1 MKKEEL
7 ILVFE
12 YLLSRGPCR
21 NGIQLRSEPELG
33 RIFNENR
40 QKIRRVL
47 DDFVERGFIF
57 RKHGSGTFVRKAFPA
72 AEAPEATAVARLIRI
87 SPEQIFL
94 LTPRASK
101 SPHPDRTEQ
110 SLRIGIPND
119 IRFLMWTDNVIFEA
133 ARSRIEFLGH
143 VAVPYEQYN
152 LGLENFKSPEQ
163 LAEEFRLNRCDGY
176 LFESLWY
183 ENMQEA
189 LHLAFGKT
197 EVPAI
202 YFWPGSTP
210 VNCQPLIQI
219 DTDEAVRRAVDLFA
233 GFGYRRIALINMEDS
248 AHPALPERVIYQRQ
262 IAAHRFDYEEVVTL
276 VGPIGSG
283 LANSLDAL
291 FERHPPDA
299 VYIADDHYL
308 PVFQR
313 WLEQRG
319 IEPGRDL
326 GIIALSN
333 AQVENVVPAEWSRL
347 EFDPAQVGLFAV
359 DHLVRTINS
368 PNALL
373 CNFSHQATWKP
384 GISTVEQKK

>member
-7 ILVFE
+7 IRVFE

-72 AEAPEATAVARLIRI
+72 AEAPEATEVARLIRI

-94 LTPRASK
+94 LTPRALK
-101 SPHPDRTEQ
+101 SPQPDRTEQ

-119 IRFLMWTDNVIFEA
+119 SRFLMWTNNVIFEA
-133 ARSRIEFLGH
+133 ARNRIEFLGH
-143 VAVPYEQYN
+143 IAVPYVQYDI
-152 LGLENFKSPEQ
+152 GLEKFKSPQQ
-163 LAEEFRLNRCDGY
+163 LAEEFRLNHCDGY
-176 LFESLWY
+176 LFEILWY
-183 ENMQEA
+183 KTMQEA
-189 LHLAFGKT
+189 LQLAFGKT

-210 VNCQPLIQI
+210 VTCQPLIQI

-233 GFGYRRIALINMEDS
+233 GFGYRRIALINMEDT

-262 IAAHRFDYEEVVTL
+262 IAAHRLDYEEVITL
-276 VGPIGSG
+276 VGPLGNS
-283 LANSLDAL
+283 LASSLDAL

-313 WLEQRG
+313 WLERSG

-359 DHLVRTINS
+359 DHLIRTINS
-368 PNALL
+368 PNAIL